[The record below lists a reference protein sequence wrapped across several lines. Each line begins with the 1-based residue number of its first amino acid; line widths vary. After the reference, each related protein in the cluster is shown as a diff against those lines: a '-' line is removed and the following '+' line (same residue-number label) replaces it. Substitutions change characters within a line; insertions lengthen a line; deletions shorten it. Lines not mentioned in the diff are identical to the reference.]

1 MASSYHHL
9 DDLPHS
15 VRVNLHQSPVLL
27 NTPSHYYYSIVTATP
42 SSSNPHKL
50 QEDGALRA
58 NEADVGVLQELSRL
72 SQALLHPEVVR
83 GLARMAA
90 TGSPHCPVRPTIDAR
105 SKRFS

>member
-1 MASSYHHL
+1 MAISYNHL

-15 VRVNLHQSPVLL
+15 VRVNSHQSPVLL
-27 NTPSHYYYSIVTATP
+27 NTQSHYSIVTATP
-42 SSSNPHKL
+42 SPSNPHKL

-83 GLARMAA
+83 GLARMAV
-90 TGSPHCPVRPTIDAR
+90 TGSPHCTDRPTIDAR
-105 SKRFS
+105 CGRFS